1 MQTIATPISI
11 YTEYTPNPQSMKF
24 VANIMLVEEGKIL
37 EFSDPA
43 KTKESP
49 LANKLFQF
57 PFVKSVFISANFVTI
72 TKIDGLEWEDIA
84 VELKDFIRNYLIS
97 RKPVSE
103 SANTLEQKVVEL
115 NSPVASSP
123 LDQKIIDILDEYIK
137 PAVEQDGGAISF
149 KSFDNGKVNVIL
161 QGSCNGCPS
170 STMTLKAGI
179 EGLLKRFIPEVKE
192 VVAVEG

>member
-1 MQTIATPISI
+1 MQTTATPISI

-24 VANIMLVEEGKIL
+24 VANIMLVEDGKIL
-37 EFSDPA
+37 EFTDQA
-43 KTKESP
+43 QTKDAP

-72 TKIDGLEWEDIA
+72 TKIDGLEWEDIS
-84 VELKDFIRNYLIS
+84 VELKDFIRNYIS
-97 RKPVSE
+97 SGKPVLGGTNS
-103 SANTLEQKVVEL
+103 LEQKVVEL
-115 NSPVASSP
+115 NSPVATSP

-149 KSFDNGKVNVIL
+149 KSYENGRVNVIL

-192 VVAVEG
+192 VVAVGG